1 MAFSRPPRANGEPQ
15 NVEGPRASDPGQ
27 EINSLSFEEAFRRL
41 SGLAAS
47 LEDGG
52 LSLGEATALFE
63 EGMSLVRRCNRLL
76 DEAELK
82 ITTLKDAYTPSE
94 PEEGWEE
101 ET

>member
-1 MAFSRPPRANGEPQ
+1 MN
-15 NVEGPRASDPGQ
+15 GPRDLDPDQ
-27 EINSLSFEEAFRRL
+27 EIDSLSFEEAFRRL

-52 LSLGEATALFE
+52 LSLGEATARFE

-82 ITTLKDAYTPSE
+82 ITTLKEAYTPSVT
-94 PEEGWEE
+94 EEGWEE
-101 ET
+101 EA